1 MIKFFKQNWPLLLVL
16 VLAVLLRFFRLGF
29 NPPSLDWDEAA
40 LGYNAYSILKTGRDE
55 YGNFLPLIFKSFGDF
70 KPGLYV
76 YLCLPFVAIF
86 GLSEIAVRFPS
97 AILGVG
103 TVWLLYLVIS
113 KLYPQQAFLKAKIR
127 YPFSLAA
134 SFVLAVMPWH
144 LQFSRGGWE
153 TNAALFFLLLGFYLF
168 LLSLK
173 KPKWLLFSAFS
184 FGLTLLT
191 YQSSKMITPLFLFG
205 LFIFFRKE
213 IKKIPLKFILTSL
226 AVFFIVCLP
235 IIYSS
240 FSAGNRLKVMS
251 LLSYP
256 RGNEEI
262 NQILKEDNNSQAYFE
277 IYHNDYLSLGRGFL
291 ERYFNHFS
299 GKFLFF
305 EGDWSS
311 ARHGAPYV
319 GVLYYIDIIFL
330 LAGFW
335 FLISQKKNSSG
346 FLWYWLLISPLPA
359 ALSRDSI
366 HAVRSLNMVLP
377 LAIIIGAGIFQ
388 IHNLLKKK
396 KIFIRLFLLAM
407 ILGFYSWCL
416 IYYFDQYYTHYP
428 LKSSQFWQY
437 GYKQLVNKIAPN
449 KNNYERIIFTTKY
462 GQPYIYWLFY
472 SQYDPKSYQAK
483 AKLTENQWGDVGS
496 VDKLDNIEFRELY
509 WPSDRSLPKSLF
521 IGTEEEI
528 PLKDIDPNQ
537 SRILDEIFFLNGKV
551 AFRVMETL

>member
-16 VLAVLLRFFRLGF
+16 ALAALLRFFRLGF

-55 YGNFLPLIFKSFGDF
+55 YGNLLPLIFKSFGDF

-103 TVWLLYLVIS
+103 TVWLLYLVVS
-113 KLYPQQAFLKAKIR
+113 KLYPQQASLKAKIR

-153 TNAALFFLLLGFYLF
+153 ANVALFFLLLGFYLF
-168 LLSLK
+168 LTALK

-205 LFIFFRKE
+205 LFLFFRKE
-213 IKKIPLKFILTSL
+213 IKKIPLKFLLTSL
-226 AVFFIVCLP
+226 AIILIVCLP
-235 IIYSS
+235 IIWSS

-251 LLSYP
+251 LFSYP

-262 NQILKEDNNSQAYFE
+262 NQILKEDNNNKIYFK
-277 IYHNDYLSLGRGFL
+277 IYHNDSLSLGRGFL

-319 GVLYYIDIIFL
+319 GVLYYIDIVFL

-388 IHNLLKKK
+388 IHNLLKKRK
-396 KIFIRLFLLAM
+396 VFIRLFLLAM

-416 IYYFDQYYTHYP
+416 LYYFDQYYTHYP
-428 LKSSQFWQY
+428 LKSSQYWQY
-437 GYKQLVNKIAPN
+437 GYKQLVNKVAPN
-449 KNNYERIIFTTKY
+449 KNNYERIIFTTEY

-472 SQYDPKSYQAK
+472 SRYDPKSYQAK
-483 AKLTENQWGDVGS
+483 ARLTENQWGDVGS